1 MAEDVHKI
9 ITLKIEEVDNEKNK
23 TGIVNN
29 EDNNKDKQEVERR
42 LNGSTAEDNM
52 NNLKKMAGG
61 AIVINTSK
69 QVVQS
74 AINNHISSIG
84 QRTGRNEYGERVA
97 EAYSTASNAVATAT
111 TVGVAFSVSR
121 IAGVVTLAMTAI
133 SKVFNYIQNQ
143 KQQGYKTSEETITQS
158 FTAIRSGNINSRKT
172 S

>member
-74 AINNHISSIG
+74 AINNHIS
-84 QRTGRNEYGERVA
+84 
-97 EAYSTASNAVATAT
+97 
-111 TVGVAFSVSR
+111 
-121 IAGVVTLAMTAI
+121 
-133 SKVFNYIQNQ
+133 
-143 KQQGYKTSEETITQS
+143 
-158 FTAIRSGNINSRKT
+158 
-172 S
+172 